1 MPIAFQPPQLLGPPL
16 KVNETGL
23 ASEPVKTS
31 VVEPAATKEAGQAT
45 PNVVAPLTSVMSS
58 LP

>member
-16 KVNETGL
+16 KVNETGF

-31 VVEPAATKEAGQAT
+31 IVEPAATKEAGQAT
-45 PNVVAPLTSVMSS
+45 PNAVAP
-58 LP
+58 